1 MRKNQ
6 SINVVV
12 RFTHAPHRGAGF
24 IGQALLMFNKPVL
37 PVSSIEG
44 NIIEEL
50 SGYNDMLNKL
60 SDYNDMLNKL
70 SDYTVNIFIEYRKR
84 DLIYA

>member
-12 RFTHAPHRGAGF
+12 RF
-24 IGQALLMFNKPVL
+24 IGQALRMFNKSVL
-37 PVSSIEG
+37 
-44 NIIEEL
+44 NINEE
-50 SGYNDMLNKL
+50 L

-70 SDYTVNIFIEYRKR
+70 SDYNINIFVEYCKR
-84 DLIYA
+84 DLNHA

>member
-12 RFTHAPHRGAGF
+12 RF

-60 SDYNDMLNKL
+60 SDY
-70 SDYTVNIFIEYRKR
+70 TVNIFIEYRKR

>member
-6 SINVVV
+6 SINIVV
-12 RFTHAPHRGAGF
+12 RF

-37 PVSSIEG
+37 SVSSIEG
-44 NIIEEL
+44 NIIEE
-50 SGYNDMLNKL
+50 L

>member
-12 RFTHAPHRGAGF
+12 RF
-24 IGQALLMFNKPVL
+24 IGQALRVFNKPVL
-37 PVSSIEG
+37 SVPSIEG

-50 SGYNDMLNKL
+50 S
-60 SDYNDMLNKL
+60 DYNDMLNEL
-70 SDYTVNIFIEYRKR
+70 SDYSVRFHKQGLNH
-84 DLIYA
+84 A

>member
-1 MRKNQ
+1 MPKNQ

-12 RFTHAPHRGAGF
+12 RF
-24 IGQALLMFNKPVL
+24 IGQALRMFNKPVL
-37 PVSSIEG
+37 SVSSIEG
-44 NIIEEL
+44 NIIEE
-50 SGYNDMLNKL
+50 L

-70 SDYTVNIFIEYRKR
+70 SDYNVNIFIEYRKR

>member
-12 RFTHAPHRGAGF
+12 RF
-24 IGQALLMFNKPVL
+24 IGQALRMLNKPVL
-37 PVSSIEG
+37 PVPSIEG
-44 NIIEEL
+44 
-50 SGYNDMLNKL
+50 DMVEAL

-70 SDYTVNIFIEYRKR
+70 GDYNDMLNELSDYTVNILIEYGKR